1 MTDPIR
7 APADLAAA
15 LDREVEGLERELA
28 EIELLAGQ
36 ARSES
41 GRHEQKRAH
50 LAEKLATLTA
60 APSSDRAEIA
70 DQNAQLVTLTKRAA
84 LMDAQIEVLQGK
96 HKVLV
101 RYRDSLAAMRA
112 DVAALAG
119 LDPPAAAPTPAAPF
133 EATAGPAAP
142 ESQVA
147 GPESRVVTGASSAAM
162 HRLLQSAL
170 EDLRRD
176 IARAMHDG
184 PAQSLTNIVL
194 QTQIVERLMDRD
206 LDAARAE
213 VRELVG
219 MVQRTLDATKTFIF
233 DVRPMVLDDLG
244 LVPTLRRVARD
255 RSRRAQVP
263 VEFDSVGRDRRLHM
277 ELESAIFRIVDE
289 SVTALAA
296 TRPERITVT
305 LFWAATELTTTIR
318 AHLATADAILSVPPP
333 GADVPAALVTMMETR
348 RADRAAVVAAG
359 GVPALVRREIT
370 DRATAL
376 GGRVGVAADGQTIE
390 VVIRIPPLADE
401 ALPADAG

>member
-1 MTDPIR
+1 MTEPER
-7 APADLAAA
+7 TPADLASS
-15 LDREVEGLERELA
+15 LDREVAGLERELS

-36 ARSES
+36 ARSEA

-50 LAEKLATLTA
+50 LAEKVAELLA
-60 APSSDRAEIA
+60 APGADRAEIA
-70 DQNAQLVTLTKRAA
+70 EQNAQLVTLTKRFA

-96 HKVLV
+96 HKVLA
-101 RYRDSLAAMRA
+101 RYRDGLANLRRE
-112 DVAALAG
+112 VAELAG
-119 LDPPAAAPTPAAPF
+119 LDAPRSTPASVGPGAPAAPWSG
-133 EATAGPAAP
+133 AT
-142 ESQVA
+142 
-147 GPESRVVTGASSAAM
+147 SATT
-162 HRLLQSAL
+162 HRMLQSAL

-176 IARAMHDG
+176 ISRAMHDG

-194 QTQIVERLMDRD
+194 QAQIVERLIDRD
-206 LDAARAE
+206 PEAARAE

-219 MVQRTLDATKTFIF
+219 MVQRTLDTTKTFIF

-263 VEFDSVGRDRRLHM
+263 VEFDSLGPDRRLPM
-277 ELESAIFRIVDE
+277 ELESGVFRIVDE

-296 TRPERITVT
+296 THPERVTVT
-305 LFWAATELTTTIR
+305 LFWGAAELTATVR
-318 AHLATADAILSVPPP
+318 AHLAARDEEPVLPAP
-333 GADVPAALVTMMETR
+333 GADVPAALVSMIESR

-359 GVPALVRREIT
+359 GVPADVRREIT

-390 VVIRIPPLADE
+390 VVVPIPPPADE
-401 ALPADAG
+401 ATPADAG

>member
-1 MTDPIR
+1 MTEPVR
-7 APADLAAA
+7 TPADLAAA
-15 LDREVEGLERELA
+15 LDREVEGLERELS

-41 GRHEQKRAH
+41 GRYEQKRAQ
-50 LAEKLATLTA
+50 LADKLTA
-60 APSSDRAEIA
+60 LIAVPTADRAEIA
-70 DQNAQLVTLTKRAA
+70 EQNAQLVTLTKRAA
-84 LMDAQIEVLQGK
+84 LMDAQIDVLQGK
-96 HKVLV
+96 QKVLV
-101 RYRDSLAAMRA
+101 RYRDALAHLRVE
-112 DVAALAG
+112 VAALEG
-119 LDPPAAAPTPAAPF
+119 IDPARAAPAL
-133 EATAGPAAP
+133 
-142 ESQVA
+142 A
-147 GPESRVVTGASSAAM
+147 GPEAPEAVGSGAGSAAV
-162 HRLLQSAL
+162 HRLLQSAQ

-194 QTQIVERLMDRD
+194 QAQIVDRLMDRD
-206 LDAARAE
+206 PAAARAE

-263 VEFDSVGRDRRLHM
+263 VEFDSLGPDRRLQM

-289 SVTALAA
+289 SVAALAA
-296 TRPERITVT
+296 TRPERVTVA
-305 LFWAATELTTTIR
+305 LDWGATELTTTIR
-318 AHLATADAILSVPPP
+318 AHLAPHDEEPALPPP
-333 GADVPAALVTMMETR
+333 GADVPAALVTMIESR
-348 RADRAAVVAAG
+348 RADQAAVVAAG
-359 GVPALVRREIT
+359 GVPVEVRREIT

-390 VVIRIPPLADE
+390 VVVPIPPPVDE
-401 ALPADAG
+401 ASPTDAG

>member
-1 MTDPIR
+1 MTELVR
-7 APADLAAA
+7 TPADLAAA
-15 LDREVEGLERELA
+15 LDREVEGLERELS

-41 GRHEQKRAH
+41 GRHEQKRAN
-50 LAEKLATLTA
+50 LADKLAALSAASTA
-60 APSSDRAEIA
+60 DRPEIA

-84 LMDAQIEVLQGK
+84 MMDAQIEVLQGK
-96 HKVLV
+96 QKVLL
-101 RYRDSLAAMRA
+101 RYRDALARLRSE
-112 DVAALAG
+112 VAALAG
-119 LDPPAAAPTPAAPF
+119 IGPPRGAPALAWPAGS
-133 EATAGPAAP
+133 EALGSGAG
-142 ESQVA
+142 
-147 GPESRVVTGASSAAM
+147 SAAV
-162 HRLLQSAL
+162 HRLLQSAQ

-206 LDAARAE
+206 PVAARAE

-244 LVPTLRRVARD
+244 VVPTLRRVARD

-263 VEFDSVGRDRRLHM
+263 VEFESLGPDRRLPM
-277 ELESAIFRIVDE
+277 ELESAVFRIVDE
-289 SVTALAA
+289 SVAALAA
-296 TRPERITVT
+296 TRPERVSVALDWGT
-305 LFWAATELTTTIR
+305 TELTTTIR
-318 AHLATADAILSVPPP
+318 GHLAAREEEAALPPP
-333 GADVPAALVTMMETR
+333 AADLPPALVRMIESR
-348 RADRAAVVAAG
+348 HADRAAAIAAG
-359 GVPALVRREIT
+359 GVPAEVRREIT

-390 VVIRIPPLADE
+390 VVVPIPPPADE
-401 ALPADAG
+401 ASPVDAG

>member
-1 MTDPIR
+1 MTEPVR
-7 APADLAAA
+7 TPADLIAA
-15 LDREVEGLERELA
+15 LDREVEGLERERY
-28 EIELLAGQ
+28 EILLLAGQ

-50 LAEKLATLTA
+50 LADKLAAVTA
-60 APSSDRAEIA
+60 APTADGTRIA
-70 DQNAQLVTLTKRAA
+70 DQNAQIDTLAKRAA

-96 HKVLV
+96 QKVLL
-101 RYRDSLAAMRA
+101 RYRDALTHLRGE
-112 DVAALAG
+112 VAALG
-119 LDPPAAAPTPAAPF
+119 GIDPPRAAPAL
-133 EATAGPAAP
+133 AGPGAP
-142 ESQVA
+142 EAVGPGA
-147 GPESRVVTGASSAAM
+147 GSAAVQ
-162 HRLLQSAL
+162 RLLQSAL

-194 QTQIVERLMDRD
+194 QAQIVERLMDRD
-206 LDAARAE
+206 PAAARAE

-263 VEFDSVGRDRRLHM
+263 VEFDSLGPDRRLPM
-277 ELESAIFRIVDE
+277 ELESTAFRIVDE
-289 SVTALAA
+289 SVAALAA
-296 TRPERITVT
+296 TRPERVTVT
-305 LFWAATELTTTIR
+305 LDWGATELTTTIR
-318 AHLATADAILSVPPP
+318 AHLAPLDQEPAFPPP
-333 GADVPAALVTMMETR
+333 AADVPAALVTMIESR
-348 RADRAAVVAAG
+348 RADRAAAVAAG
-359 GVPALVRREIT
+359 GVPAEVRREIT

-390 VVIRIPPLADE
+390 VVVPIPPPADE
-401 ALPADAG
+401 ASPAEAG

>member
-1 MTDPIR
+1 MTEPVR
-7 APADLAAA
+7 TPADLTAA
-15 LDREVEGLERELA
+15 LDREVEGLERELS

-50 LAEKLATLTA
+50 LADKLVALTA
-60 APSSDRAEIA
+60 APTADGTGIA
-70 DQNAQLVTLTKRAA
+70 DQNAQIEVLTRRAA

-96 HKVLV
+96 QKVLL
-101 RYRDSLAAMRA
+101 RFRDALTHLRGE
-112 DVAALAG
+112 VAALG
-119 LDPPAAAPTPAAPF
+119 DIDPPRAAPAL
-133 EATAGPAAP
+133 AGPGTP
-142 ESQVA
+142 ETVGSGA
-147 GPESRVVTGASSAAM
+147 GSAAV

-194 QTQIVERLMDRD
+194 QAQIVERLMDRD
-206 LDAARAE
+206 PAAARAE

-219 MVQRTLDATKTFIF
+219 MVQRTLDTTKTFIF

-255 RSRRAQVP
+255 RSRRAQIP
-263 VEFDSVGRDRRLHM
+263 VEFDSLGPDRRLHM

-289 SVTALAA
+289 SVTVLAA
-296 TRPERITVT
+296 TRPERVTVT
-305 LFWAATELTTTIR
+305 LDWGATELTTTIR
-318 AHLATADAILSVPPP
+318 AHLAPLDQEPALPPP
-333 GADVPAALVTMMETR
+333 AADVPAALVTMIESR
-348 RADRAAVVAAG
+348 RADRAAVIAAG
-359 GVPALVRREIT
+359 GVPAEVRREIT

-390 VVIRIPPLADE
+390 VVVPIPPPADE
-401 ALPADAG
+401 ASPAST

>member
-1 MTDPIR
+1 MTEPAR
-7 APADLAAA
+7 TPADLAAA
-15 LDREVEGLERELA
+15 LDREVEGLERELS

-50 LAEKLATLTA
+50 LADKLAALIATPNA
-60 APSSDRAEIA
+60 DRAEIA
-70 DQNAQLVTLTKRAA
+70 EENAQLVTLTKRFA

-96 HKVLV
+96 QKVLA
-101 RYRDSLAAMRA
+101 RYRDGIAHLRSE
-112 DVAALAG
+112 VAVLAG
-119 LDPPAAAPTPAAPF
+119 LDAPSVASAAAASGAPAAP
-133 EATAGPAAP
+133 GPAVRAEP
-142 ESQVA
+142 WSA
-147 GPESRVVTGASSAAM
+147 STSMYRV
-162 HRLLQSAL
+162 LQSAL

-176 IARAMHDG
+176 ISRAMHDG

-194 QTQIVERLMDRD
+194 QAQIVERLIDRD
-206 LDAARAE
+206 PAAASAE
-213 VRELVG
+213 VRELVS
-219 MVQRTLDATKTFIF
+219 MVQRTLDTTKTFIF

-263 VEFDSVGRDRRLHM
+263 VEFDSLGSDRRLSM

-289 SVTALAA
+289 SVSAFTA
-296 TRPERITVT
+296 THPERVTVT
-305 LFWAATELTTTIR
+305 LFWGATELTITVR
-318 AHLATADAILSVPPP
+318 AHVAARDEEPVLPAPA
-333 GADVPAALVTMMETR
+333 ADVPAALVAMIESR

-359 GVPALVRREIT
+359 GVPVDVRREIT

-390 VVIRIPPLADE
+390 VVVPIPPWDDE
-401 ALPADAG
+401 AGAVDAG

>member
-1 MTDPIR
+1 MTEPVR
-7 APADLAAA
+7 TPADLAAA
-15 LDREVEGLERELA
+15 LDREVEGLERELS

-41 GRHEQKRAH
+41 GRYEQKRAQ
-50 LAEKLATLTA
+50 LADKLTA
-60 APSSDRAEIA
+60 LIAAPTADRAEIA

-84 LMDAQIEVLQGK
+84 LMDAQIDVLQGK
-96 HKVLV
+96 QKVLV
-101 RYRDSLAAMRA
+101 RYRDALAHSRVE
-112 DVAALAG
+112 VAALAG
-119 LDPPAAAPTPAAPF
+119 IDPPPAAPAL
-133 EATAGPAAP
+133 AGAEAP
-142 ESQVA
+142 EAVGSGA
-147 GPESRVVTGASSAAM
+147 GSAAV
-162 HRLLQSAL
+162 HRLLQSAQ

-194 QTQIVERLMDRD
+194 QAQIVDRLMDRD
-206 LDAARAE
+206 PAAARAE

-263 VEFDSVGRDRRLHM
+263 VEFDSLGPDRRLQM
-277 ELESAIFRIVDE
+277 ELESAIFRMVDE
-289 SVTALAA
+289 AVAALAA
-296 TRPERITVT
+296 TRPERVTVA
-305 LFWAATELTTTIR
+305 LDWGATELTTTIR
-318 AHLATADAILSVPPP
+318 AHLAPRDEEPALPPP
-333 GADVPAALVTMMETR
+333 GSDVPAALVTMIESR

-359 GVPALVRREIT
+359 GVPVEVRREIT

-390 VVIRIPPLADE
+390 VVVPIPPPADE
-401 ALPADAG
+401 APPADAG

>member
-1 MTDPIR
+1 MTEPVR
-7 APADLAAA
+7 TPADLTAA
-15 LDREVEGLERELA
+15 LDREVEGLERELS

-50 LAEKLATLTA
+50 LADKLAALTA
-60 APSSDRAEIA
+60 APTADGPGIA
-70 DQNAQLVTLTKRAA
+70 DQNAQIEVLTRRAA

-96 HKVLV
+96 QKVLL
-101 RYRDSLAAMRA
+101 RFRDALTHLRGE
-112 DVAALAG
+112 VAALG
-119 LDPPAAAPTPAAPF
+119 DIDPPRAAPAL
-133 EATAGPAAP
+133 AGPGTP
-142 ESQVA
+142 ETVGSGA
-147 GPESRVVTGASSAAM
+147 GSAAV

-194 QTQIVERLMDRD
+194 QAQIVERLMDRD
-206 LDAARAE
+206 PAAARAE

-219 MVQRTLDATKTFIF
+219 MVQRTLDTTKTFIF

-255 RSRRAQVP
+255 RSRRAQIP
-263 VEFDSVGRDRRLHM
+263 VEFDSLGPDRRLHM

-289 SVTALAA
+289 SVTVLAA
-296 TRPERITVT
+296 TRPERVTVT
-305 LFWAATELTTTIR
+305 LDWGATELTTTIR
-318 AHLATADAILSVPPP
+318 AHLAPLDQEPALPPP
-333 GADVPAALVTMMETR
+333 AADVPAALVTMIESR
-348 RADRAAVVAAG
+348 RADRAAVIAAG
-359 GVPALVRREIT
+359 GVPAEVRREIT

-390 VVIRIPPLADE
+390 VVIPIPPPADE
-401 ALPADAG
+401 ASPADAG

>member
-1 MTDPIR
+1 MTEPAR
-7 APADLAAA
+7 TPADLAAA
-15 LDREVEGLERELA
+15 LDREVAGLERELS

-50 LAEKLATLTA
+50 LAEKLAAVIA
-60 APSSDRAEIA
+60 APGADRAEIA
-70 DQNAQLVTLTKRAA
+70 EQNTQLVTITKRFA

-96 HKVLV
+96 QKVLM
-101 RYRDSLAAMRA
+101 RYRDGLANLRGE
-112 DVAALAG
+112 VATLAG
-119 LDPPAAAPTPAAPF
+119 LDPPPARPTPAASGAPGMPSPA
-133 EATAGPAAP
+133 ATAASGIASAP
-142 ESQVA
+142 MY
-147 GPESRVVTGASSAAM
+147 RV
-162 HRLLQSAL
+162 LQSAL

-176 IARAMHDG
+176 ISRAMHDG

-194 QTQIVERLMDRD
+194 QAQIVERLIDRD
-206 LDAARAE
+206 PAAARAE

-219 MVQRTLDATKTFIF
+219 MVQRTLDTTKTFIF

-263 VEFDSVGRDRRLHM
+263 VEFDSLGPDRRLPM
-277 ELESAIFRIVDE
+277 ELESAVFRVVDE
-289 SVTALAA
+289 SVTALTA
-296 TRPERITVT
+296 TRPERVTVT
-305 LFWAATELTTTIR
+305 LFWGATELTTTVR
-318 AHLATADAILSVPPP
+318 AHIASRDEEPVLPAP
-333 GADVPAALVTMMETR
+333 GADVPAALVSMIESR

-359 GVPALVRREIT
+359 GVPAEVRREIT

-390 VVIRIPPLADE
+390 VVVPIPPTANE
-401 ALPADAG
+401 APAADAG